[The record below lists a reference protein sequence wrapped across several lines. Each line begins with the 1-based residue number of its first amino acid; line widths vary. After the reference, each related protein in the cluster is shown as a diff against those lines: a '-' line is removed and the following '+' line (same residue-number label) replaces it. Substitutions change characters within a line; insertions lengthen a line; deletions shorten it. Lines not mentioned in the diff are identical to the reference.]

1 MRKIIYICD
10 RCNTEI
16 KGPAKYI
23 AINDLDEDGLIVDS
37 DNPLDE
43 CQFCS
48 KCAGEILAFIANR
61 EPKRRGRPP
70 RKDIYS
76 RNAKAMLSKDGD

>member
-16 KGPAKYI
+16 KSKAKYI
-23 AINDLDEDGLIVDS
+23 AINDLDDDGLIIDS
-37 DNPLDE
+37 KNPLDE
-43 CQFCS
+43 FQFCS
-48 KCAGEILAFIANR
+48 KCTGEILAFITNR

-70 RKDIYS
+70 KKEIYS
-76 RNAKAMLSKDGD
+76 KNAKAMLAKGE